1 MRETLFNW
9 LQQTIPGARC
19 LDLYAGSGALGFE
32 ALSRGAAH
40 VTFVDQDVRVI
51 QQLRSNIELL
61 EATNAET
68 VWTDALGYLQGGA
81 SGVSSGPF
89 DIVFLDPPYREHALT
104 AACEQLERSGL
115 LAATALIYLE
125 ADAAETP
132 PTTGQ
137 LALSA
142 QPKRRSGSV
151 IIYAGEHRHDPRRHL
166 SGTFDPITNGLA
178 IWSIAPRSL
187 RSRHRRGGCQ
197 PRQGA
202 DLHAR
207 RTHRHGR
214 QALGGIAGVEVCGF
228 DRLLVDFAR
237 ERGAG
242 VILRGLRA
250 VSISNM
256 SSSSP
261 A

>member
-1 MRETLFNW
+1 MASLRNKYGRGRAQRRQQGQLRIIGGEWRSRRIRFLTEGDIRPTPDRVRETLFNW

-81 SGVSSGPF
+81 SGVSGGPF

-115 LAATALIYLE
+115 LTATALIYLE

-132 PTTGQ
+132 PTLPANWHYLHNRSAGQ
-137 LALSA
+137 V
-142 QPKRRSGSV
+142 G
-151 IIYAGEHRHDPRRHL
+151 YHL
-166 SGTFDPITNGLA
+166 
-178 IWSIAPRSL
+178 
-187 RSRHRRGGCQ
+187 C
-197 PRQGA
+197 
-202 DLHAR
+202 R
-207 RTHRHGR
+207 RTP
-214 QALGGIAGVEVCGF
+214 
-228 DRLLVDFAR
+228 
-237 ERGAG
+237 
-242 VILRGLRA
+242 
-250 VSISNM
+250 S
-256 SSSSP
+256 
-261 A
+261 